1 MTAITL
7 EDVSLADK
15 YTKPS
20 GRIYLSGVQALV
32 RLPLLQRTRD
42 RAAGLDTGGFISG
55 YRGSP
60 LGMYDSALWG
70 AKAHLAAENIR
81 FQPGLNEDLAATS
94 VWGSQQVGMFPG
106 ATVQG
111 VFGIWYGKGPGVD
124 RSADALKHAN
134 AAGTSRHGGVLA
146 LAGDDHGCQ
155 SSTLAHQSEQIFQA
169 AMMPILNP
177 ATVQEYLDFGIHGFA
192 LSRYSGCWIG
202 FKAISETA
210 ESSAS
215 ITVDPQRMQF
225 VEPADFEMPPGGL
238 HIRWPDPPLEAE
250 RRLHG
255 PKMQAVAAFARA
267 NPIDRVVLDSPAP
280 RLGILTTGKA
290 YLDVRQ
296 ALADLG
302 LSEDA
307 CKAMGL
313 RIYKVGLVWP
323 LEVEGARRFAD
334 GLKDVLVVEEKHGF
348 IEGQFVHAL
357 YNMDAARRPSVV
369 GKRAENGAPLLPS
382 EGELSPTLVA
392 RAILSRLERMG
403 SGNPQLAQRLARLE
417 SFERVAATPQ
427 IKSQRAPF
435 FCSGCP
441 HNTSTQLP
449 EGSRAMAGIGCHGM
463 ATWMPNRNTQT
474 ITHMG
479 GEGANWIGQAAFTTE
494 THVFQNLG
502 DGTYTHSGLLAIRA
516 AAASGVN
523 ITYKILYNDAVAM
536 TGGQS
541 AESGFTVPQI
551 ASQMVAEGARRVVI
565 VSDEP
570 NKYPDMSLFPA
581 GVTTHDR
588 KDLDAVQRQLRDTQ
602 GLTVLIYDQT
612 CAAEKRRRRKRGL
625 FPDPPKRAFINDA
638 VCEGCGDC
646 SVKSNCVSVK
656 PLETEL
662 GRKRTIDQS
671 SCNKDFSC
679 VEGFCPSFVTVH
691 GGGLRKAEKP
701 STSTGQGPSQGPFG
715 DIPLP
720 APRALHEPYNL
731 LMTGIG
737 GTGVITVGALL
748 GMAAHLEGKGCSV
761 LDFTGL
767 AQKNGGVM
775 THVRIAPKPEDI
787 AAVRIAAGGA
797 DLLLGFD
804 IVGAASPVAL
814 ARIEQGVT
822 RAVINTSLTPT
833 AAFVTDGN
841 IDFEAGLMNRIL
853 RDAVGEKGVDFVQGT
868 KIATAIMGDSIATNL
883 LLLGYVFQKGLLPLS
898 FEAIDRA
905 IELNGSAVEANRRA
919 FAWGRLAAHDP
930 AAIEAAVAKRV
941 TPEAREM
948 TLPERIRFNADFLTR
963 YQDAAY
969 ARKYT
974 DIVSRVQT
982 AEASRTPGLRGLT
995 DAAARGLFKLMA
1007 YKDEYEVARLY
1018 TDGDFRARLE
1028 RQFEGDFKLQFHLAP
1043 PILAKKDPVTGHLR
1057 KRAFG
1062 PWVFSV
1068 FKLLARL
1075 RGLRGTAFD
1084 IFGYTA
1090 ERRMERELIADYIA
1104 QIDDLIARLSP
1115 HNHALAVE
1123 VLRLPDAIRGF
1134 GHVKEKS
1141 VHAARARKAE
1151 LLAAFD
1157 NGVAVAAE

>member
-1 MTAITL
+1 MTVAAL
-7 EDVSLADK
+7 QDVSLDDK
-15 YTKPS
+15 YVKPS
-20 GRIYLSGVQALV
+20 GRVYLSGIQALV

-42 RAAGLDTGGFISG
+42 RAAGLNTGGFISG

-70 AKAHLAAENIR
+70 AKAHLAAENIQ

-134 AAGTSRHGGVLA
+134 AAGSSRYGGVLA

-169 AMMPILNP
+169 AMIPILNP
-177 ATVQEYLDFGIHGFA
+177 ATVQEYLDFGIYGFA

-225 VEPADFEMPPGGL
+225 VDPAFEMPPGGL

-267 NPIDRVVLDSPAP
+267 NRIDRVVLDSPAP

-307 CKAMGL
+307 CRAMGL

-334 GLKDVLVVEEKHGF
+334 RLKDVLVVEEKHGF
-348 IEGQFVHAL
+348 IENQFVHAL
-357 YNMDAARRPSVV
+357 YNMDASRRPSVV
-369 GKRAENGAPLLPS
+369 GKRDEQGAPLLPS

-403 SGNPQLAQRLARLE
+403 GGNPQLAQRLARLE
-417 SFERVAATPQ
+417 SFERVAMTPQ

-441 HNTSTQLP
+441 HNTSTQVP
-449 EGSRAMAGIGCHGM
+449 DGSRAMAGIGCHGM

-479 GEGANWIGQAAFTTE
+479 GEGTNWIGQAAFTTE
-494 THVFQNLG
+494 KHVFQNLG

-516 AAASGVN
+516 AAAAGVN

-536 TGGQS
+536 TGGQT

-551 ASQMVAEGARRVVI
+551 ASQMVAEGAKRVVV

-570 NKYPDMSLFPA
+570 NKYPDMSLFPR

-588 KDLDAVQRQLRDTQ
+588 KDLDTIQRQLRETK

-625 FPDPPKRAFINDA
+625 FPDPPKRVFINDA

-691 GGGLRKAEKP
+691 GGGVRKAAKP
-701 STSTGQGPSQGPFG
+701 GAAAGQGTFG
-715 DIPLP
+715 DIPMP
-720 APRALHEPYNL
+720 AERALHEPFNI

-775 THVRIAPKPEDI
+775 THVRIAPTPEDI

-814 ARIEQGVT
+814 ARIEQGVS

-853 RDAVGEKGVDFVQGT
+853 RDAVGEKGVDFVQAT
-868 KIATAIMGDSIATNL
+868 RIATAIMGDSISTNL

-930 AAIEAAVAKRV
+930 AAIEKAVAGRA

-948 TLPERIRFNADFLTR
+948 SLPERIKFNADILTR

-969 ARKYT
+969 ARKYA
-974 DIVSRVQT
+974 DIVSRVQA
-982 AEASRTPGLRGLT
+982 AEASRAPGLRGLT
-995 DAAARGLFKLMA
+995 DAAVRGLFKLMA

-1018 TDGDFRARLE
+1018 TDGDFRAKLE
-1028 RQFEGDFKLQFHLAP
+1028 RQFEGEFKLQFYLAP

-1057 KRAFG
+1057 KRAYG

-1090 ERRMERELIADYIA
+1090 ERRMERELVTDYIA
-1104 QIDDLIARLSP
+1104 LIDDLTARLSP
-1115 HNHALAVE
+1115 RNHSLAVE
-1123 VLRLPDAIRGF
+1123 LLRLPESIRGF

-1141 VHAARARKAE
+1141 VRAARERKSA
-1151 LLAAFD
+1151 LLAALD
-1157 NGVAVAAE
+1157 SNVAVAAE

>member
-1 MTAITL
+1 
-7 EDVSLADK
+7 
-15 YTKPS
+15 
-20 GRIYLSGVQALV
+20 
-32 RLPLLQRTRD
+32 
-42 RAAGLDTGGFISG
+42 
-55 YRGSP
+55 
-60 LGMYDSALWG
+60 
-70 AKAHLAAENIR
+70 
-81 FQPGLNEDLAATS
+81 
-94 VWGSQQVGMFPG
+94 
-106 ATVQG
+106 
-111 VFGIWYGKGPGVD
+111 
-124 RSADALKHAN
+124 
-134 AAGTSRHGGVLA
+134 
-146 LAGDDHGCQ
+146 
-155 SSTLAHQSEQIFQA
+155 
-169 AMMPILNP
+169 
-177 ATVQEYLDFGIHGFA
+177 
-192 LSRYSGCWIG
+192 
-202 FKAISETA
+202 
-210 ESSAS
+210 
-215 ITVDPQRMQF
+215 
-225 VEPADFEMPPGGL
+225 
-238 HIRWPDPPLEAE
+238 
-250 RRLHG
+250 
-255 PKMQAVAAFARA
+255 
-267 NPIDRVVLDSPAP
+267 
-280 RLGILTTGKA
+280 
-290 YLDVRQ
+290 VRQ

-302 LSEDA
+302 LSDEA
-307 CKAMGL
+307 CKSLGL
-313 RIYKVGLVWP
+313 RIYKIGLVWP
-323 LEVEGARRFAD
+323 LEVEAARRFAD

-357 YNMDAARRPSVV
+357 YNMDASRRPSVV
-369 GKRAENGAPLLPS
+369 GKRDEKGTPLLPS

-403 SGNPQLAQRLARLE
+403 SGNSQLAQRLARLE
-417 SFERVAATPQ
+417 SFERVAGTPQ

-479 GEGANWIGQAAFTTE
+479 GEGVNWIGQSAFTTE
-494 THVFQNLG
+494 KHVFQNLG

-516 AAASGVN
+516 AAAARVN

-551 ASQMVAEGARRVVI
+551 ASQMVAEGAKRVVI

-570 NKYPDMSLFPA
+570 NKYPDMSLFPR

-588 KDLDAVQRQLRDTQ
+588 KDLDAVQRELRETK

-646 SVKSNCVSVK
+646 SLKSNCVSVK
-656 PLETEL
+656 PLETEF
-662 GRKRTIDQS
+662 GRKRIIDQS

-691 GGGLRKAEKP
+691 GGSLRKAEKP
-701 STSTGQGPSQGPFG
+701 STAIGQGPFG
-715 DIPLP
+715 DIPMP
-720 APRALHEPYNL
+720 TARALHEPYNM

-775 THVRIAPKPEDI
+775 THVRIAPTPQDI

-804 IVGAASPVAL
+804 MVGGASPVAL
-814 ARIEQGVT
+814 ARIEHGVT

-841 IDFEAGLMNRIL
+841 VDFEAGLMNRVL

-883 LLLGYVFQKGLLPLS
+883 LLLGYAFQKGLLPLS
-898 FEAIDRA
+898 FEAIERA
-905 IELNGSAVEANRRA
+905 IELNGSAVDANKRA

-930 AAIEAAVAKRV
+930 LAIEKAVAKRV
-941 TPEAREM
+941 APEARQM
-948 TLPERIRFNADFLTR
+948 SLSERIKFNADYLTR

-969 ARKYT
+969 AKAYT
-974 DIVSRVQT
+974 DVIALVQT
-982 AEASRTPGLRGLT
+982 AEASLTPGLHDLT

-1018 TDGDFRARLE
+1018 TDGDFLAKLD

-1043 PILAKKDPVTGHLR
+1043 PILAKKDPITGHLR

-1062 PWVFSV
+1062 PWVFGV
-1068 FKLLARL
+1068 FKVLARL

-1090 ERRMERELIADYIA
+1090 ERRMERELVKDYVA

-1115 HNHALAVE
+1115 KNYSLAVE
-1123 VLRLPDAIRGF
+1123 VLRLPDSIRGF
-1134 GHVKEKS
+1134 GHIKERSVQDARERKS
-1141 VHAARARKAE
+1141 R

-1157 NGVAVAAE
+1157 SGAAMAAE

>member
-1 MTAITL
+1 MTL
-7 EDVSLADK
+7 QDVSLQDK
-15 YTKPS
+15 YIKPS

-32 RLPLLQRTRD
+32 RLPLLQRERD

-70 AKAHLAAENIR
+70 AKSHLASANVQ

-124 RSADALKHAN
+124 RSVDALKHAN
-134 AAGTSRHGGVLA
+134 AAGTSRFGGVLA

-155 SSTLAHQSEQIFQA
+155 SSTLPHQSEQVFRA

-177 ATVQEYLDFGIHGFA
+177 STVQEYLDFGIYGFA

-225 VEPADFEMPPGGL
+225 VDPSDFEMPAGGL

-267 NPIDRVVLDSPAP
+267 NPIDRVVLDSPSP

-296 ALADLG
+296 ALSDLG

-307 CKAMGL
+307 CRSLGL

-323 LEVEGARRFAD
+323 LEVEGARAFAA
-334 GLKDVLVVEEKHGF
+334 GLQDVLVVEEKHGF
-348 IEGQFVHAL
+348 IENQLVQAL
-357 YNMDAARRPSVV
+357 YNMDAGRRPSVV
-369 GKRAENGAPLLPS
+369 GKSDERGAPLLPS

-417 SFERVAATPQ
+417 SFERVASTPQ

-479 GEGANWIGQAAFTTE
+479 GEGANWIGQAPFTAE
-494 THVFQNLG
+494 KHVFQNLG

-551 ASQMVAEGARRVVI
+551 ASQMAAEGAKRIVV

-570 NKYPDMSLFPA
+570 DKYTDLSLFPP

-588 KDLDAVQRQLRDTQ
+588 KDLDAVQRELRDIA
-602 GLTVLIYDQT
+602 GLSVMIYDQT
-612 CAAEKRRRRKRGL
+612 CAAEKRRRRKRGQ
-625 FPDPPKRAFINDA
+625 FPDPAKRAFINDA

-691 GGGLRKAEKP
+691 GGGLRKPAKP
-701 STSTGQGPSQGPFG
+701 SVTGGADLFAALPM
-715 DIPLP
+715 P
-720 APRALHEPYNL
+720 APRPLHEPYNL

-775 THVRIAPKPEDI
+775 THVRIAPTPEDI

-814 ARIEQGVT
+814 ARIEEGVT
-822 RAVINTSLTPT
+822 RAVINSSLTPT

-841 IDFEAGLMNRIL
+841 VDFEAGLMNKVL
-853 RDAVGEKGVDFVQGT
+853 RDAVGEKRIDFVQGSR
-868 KIATAIMGDSIATNL
+868 IATTIMGDSIATNL

-919 FAWGRLAAHDP
+919 FAWGRLTAHEP
-930 AAIEAAVAKRV
+930 AAVEKAMASRA
-941 TPEAREM
+941 TPTARELSL
-948 TLPERIRFNADFLTR
+948 TERIAFNADVLTR

-969 ARKYT
+969 ARRYS
-974 DIVSRVQT
+974 DVIARVRA
-982 AEASRTPGLRGLT
+982 AEARRTPGLSGLS
-995 DAAARGLFKLMA
+995 DAAVRGLFKLMA

-1018 TDGDFRARLE
+1018 TDGDFLAKLDK
-1028 RQFEGDFKLQFHLAP
+1028 QFEGDFKLRFHLAP
-1043 PILAKKDPVTGHLR
+1043 PIMAKTDPVTGHLR
-1057 KRAFG
+1057 KREFG
-1062 PWVFSV
+1062 PWMLTV
-1068 FKLLARL
+1068 FKVLARL
-1075 RGLRGTAFD
+1075 RRLRGTPFD
-1084 IFGYTA
+1084 PFGNTA
-1090 ERRMERELIADYIA
+1090 ERRMERQMIEDYVG
-1104 QIDDLIARLSP
+1104 QIDVLLARLTP
-1115 HNHALAVE
+1115 QNHSIAVE
-1123 VLRLPDAIRGF
+1123 ILRLPESIRGF
-1134 GHVKEKS
+1134 GHVKDAS
-1141 VHAARARKAE
+1141 VRAAEERKRQ
-1151 LLAAFD
+1151 LIAALD
-1157 NGVAVAAE
+1157 SGVAVAAE